1 MTATTRHLMTAAR
14 ARHITGDALMLA
26 GLVALVVAVPLAGL
40 AAGPHAAVTAGAVS
54 LALMVAGGVM
64 QR

>member
-1 MTATTRHLMTAAR
+1 MTAR
-14 ARHITGDALMLA
+14 ARHITADALMLA
-26 GLVALVVAVPLAGL
+26 GLVALVVVVPLAGL